1 MPGFEQSAMQ
11 FLKSGGF
18 SSSGRTANIHKL
30 VPGVQVKVGVE
41 GGCTEKTPGHSM
53 ENANITIT
61 EQGHKGLIL
70 IGKVMAATGLRL
82 FLDPE
87 VRQKVKT
94 EFEMWK
100 QKYNE

>member
-1 MPGFEQSAMQ
+1 
-11 FLKSGGF
+11 
-18 SSSGRTANIHKL
+18 
-30 VPGVQVKVGVE
+30 
-41 GGCTEKTPGHSM
+41 M

-70 IGKVMAATGLRL
+70 IGKVRAATGLRL